1 MKILFLSFP
10 GKIIDDPVI
19 HFPVEPLS
27 AYVGIKYIQA
37 DKYVSIIETDMG
49 NWMLMLSGKQDV
61 VFDEEYI
68 NEESDFPAV
77 FDYAYVEKYFG
88 NQFTVYK
95 KRVII
100 FGEQVNDKRKSNIR
114 LSKYYEKDGNFKMIF
129 QDGSIIELDV
139 SDLNKQPR

>member
-1 MKILFLSFP
+1 MKLKITLIIFIMLCINSF
-10 GKIIDDPVI
+10 
-19 HFPVEPLS
+19 FS
-27 AYVGIKYIQA
+27 ACSSVDIKYIQA

-77 FDYAYVEKYFG
+77 FDYAYVEYRYGDRF
-88 NQFTVYK
+88 NVYK
-95 KRVII
+95 KRVTI
-100 FGEQVNDKRKSNIR
+100 FSEQVNDKRKSNIR

-129 QDGSIIELDV
+129 QDGSIIELDI
-139 SDLNKQPR
+139 SDQNNQN

>member
-1 MKILFLSFP
+1 MKL
-10 GKIIDDPVI
+10 KITLIIFIMLCINSVFSACSSID
-19 HFPVEPLS
+19 
-27 AYVGIKYIQA
+27 IKYIQA

-68 NEESDFPAV
+68 NEVSEFPAV
-77 FDYAYVEKYFG
+77 FDYAYVEYRYCDRFA
-88 NQFTVYK
+88 VYK
-95 KRVII
+95 KRVIT
-100 FGEQVNDKRKSNIR
+100 FSDRVNDKRKSNIR

-129 QDGSIIELDV
+129 QDGSIIELDI